1 MELHFSLL
9 ETITFAAAI
18 LWLGMFLRRRVN
30 LLSKFNIPAPVIGGV
45 LFALFS
51 WGVKSYFTFDFD
63 MTVKDPLMIAFF
75 TSIGLAASLR
85 MLKQGGPQVFIF
97 LAVASVLVVFQD
109 VVSVVL
115 SKLVGI
121 HPAIGLLAGSITMSG
136 GHGTGAVYAQL
147 FEKQFGLSGC
157 MEVAMAAATF
167 GLVAGS
173 ILGGPIARRLIE
185 SKQLASSSFDPDK
198 MKYNVPEE
206 DEADTAQPDEPV
218 TASLLM
224 VTIMQFCMAMSV
236 GTVIFKALTSLGI
249 QLPTYLCA
257 LFVGIFI
264 RNFSD
269 QTGFYNVHLRLVDT
283 IGSVA
288 LSLFL
293 SLALMSLKLWQ
304 LADLAGPMALI
315 LAVQTVMMALFA
327 TFVTFRFMGR
337 DYTAAVIAGGHCGF
351 GLGATPNAI
360 ANMDAITSNYGPAP
374 RAFFVVSIVGAFFI
388 DIVNAVVIQTF
399 VSFL

>member
-1 MELHFSLL
+1 
-9 ETITFAAAI
+9 
-18 LWLGMFLRRRVN
+18 
-30 LLSKFNIPAPVIGGV
+30 
-45 LFALFS
+45 
-51 WGVKSYFTFDFD
+51 
-63 MTVKDPLMIAFF
+63 MI
-75 TSIGLAASLR
+75 
-85 MLKQGGPQVFIF
+85 
-97 LAVASVLVVFQD
+97 
-109 VVSVVL
+109 
-115 SKLVGI
+115 
-121 HPAIGLLAGSITMSG
+121 
-136 GHGTGAVYAQL
+136 
-147 FEKQFGLSGC
+147 
-157 MEVAMAAATF
+157 
-167 GLVAGS
+167 
-173 ILGGPIARRLIE
+173 
-185 SKQLASSSFDPDK
+185 
-198 MKYNVPEE
+198 
-206 DEADTAQPDEPV
+206 
-218 TASLLM
+218 
-224 VTIMQFCMAMSV
+224 TIMQFCIAMSV
-236 GTVIFKALTSLGI
+236 GTVIFKALTRLGI

-269 QTGFYNVHLRLVDT
+269 ITRLYKVHLRLVDT
-283 IGSVA
+283 IGSVS

-315 LAVQTVMMALFA
+315 LIVQTIMMAFFA
-327 TFVTFRFMGR
+327 YFVTFRFMGG